1 MRVATDLFELEL
13 GIEAWCVQFPQGMD
27 ANEYALQRDHA
38 ESALNLALQQ
48 AQWMGL
54 GVAPSVVFRHEL
66 GDEASAQP
74 SSLAVQG
81 SLPAASTAPIAGEH
95 TSNGELQLRCGARVW
110 RVRGWQKNRVSEVM
124 KVNVQVR
131 DETSGLFHA

>member
-27 ANEYALQRDHA
+27 ANEYALKRQHA

-54 GVAPSVVFRHEL
+54 GMAPSAVFRHEL

-81 SLPAASTAPIAGEH
+81 SLPLSPVNTPQMVSYSYVVAHG
-95 TSNGELQLRCGARVW
+95 CGVCGGGRKTVCP
-110 RVRGWQKNRVSEVM
+110 K
-124 KVNVQVR
+124 
-131 DETSGLFHA
+131 